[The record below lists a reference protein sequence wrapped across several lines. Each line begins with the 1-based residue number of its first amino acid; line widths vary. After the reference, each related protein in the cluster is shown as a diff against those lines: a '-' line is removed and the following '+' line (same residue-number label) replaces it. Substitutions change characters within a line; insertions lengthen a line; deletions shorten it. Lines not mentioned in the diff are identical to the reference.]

1 MTRSLTQLQQF
12 YRQIFESPAGK
23 EVLADLDRI
32 INQTRITSDSPNPY
46 SAVYIVAQQHL
57 IRRIKNMC
65 NEKHISNNHNNDNK
79 EHIL

>member
-1 MTRSLTQLQQF
+1 MNRSTQQLQQF
-12 YRQIFESPAGK
+12 YRQVFESPAGQA
-23 EVLADLDRI
+23 VLADLDRI

-65 NEKHISNNHNNDNK
+65 KENDISNNNNNDK
-79 EHIL
+79 EHLV

>member
-1 MTRSLTQLQQF
+1 MNRSTQQLQQF
-12 YRQIFESPAGK
+12 YRQVFESPAGQA
-23 EVLADLDRI
+23 VLADLDRI

-65 NEKHISNNHNNDNK
+65 RENDISNNNNDK
-79 EHIL
+79 EHLV